1 MKKTISL
8 ILCVIM
14 MMAVATCAFAKLPG
28 GGAPIGG
35 GGIATP
41 DPDAVKDFK
50 ALVDAIGEVT
60 LEDKAAIEAAEAAYE
75 GLLAR
80 YKAENATVIASY
92 KTLTD
97 ARTTYDALVA
107 AQNKPSGGAP
117 ETGDGTMVF
126 VALAM
131 LSMTALV
138 VMVSKKKAY

>member
-14 MMAVATCAFAKLPG
+14 MMTIATCAFALMP
-28 GGAPIGG
+28 G
-35 GGIATP
+35 GGIAVP
-41 DPDAVKDFK
+41 DPAAVTDFK

-60 LEDKAAIEAAEAAYE
+60 LEDKAAIEAAEAAYDAM
-75 GLLAR
+75 LPR
-80 YKAENATVIASY
+80 YKDQYQTVIDSY
-92 KTLTD
+92 ATLTA
-97 ARTTYDALVA
+97 ARAAYDALVA
-107 AQNKPSGGAP
+107 NQNKPSGGAP

-126 VALAM
+126 VALAL